1 MRHLKKQKE
10 KAKEDKWFSNL
21 NNSVYTFLQG
31 TGTSAGKLSSEEGSV
46 CLSSDKSQDSDKSKD
61 RVFVY
66 TDIQSSTKLCEQD
79 ADAYL
84 LLQEAH
90 DEVMRNALAEVGG
103 HEVDTEGDAFQCMFP
118 NVVTSLL
125 FCFKVQE
132 DLLEYDWPPSVLAL
146 HECGI
151 VKSTLHRNKYIW
163 AGPRVR
169 MGVHFARGGTYL
181 AKSHPTTR
189 RVAYGGTA
197 WKTAMSLSD
206 VGHGG
211 QILVSEQ
218 AWRHLTAFGEEGA
231 AGYPI
236 FEDLGRYQIEDFEI
250 CAPMRILQVSP
261 ARSSISER
269 IFSTLRDVDMLDAG
283 HGMNIVPS
291 IDGKAA
297 LVCAIIEPSRFVHII
312 ENFITVVGKREAAS
326 NNAPIDEEKP
336 WKKASM
342 HDADTVTSC
351 RSPVIVPEYDN
362 SAHTTKRTLDRSL
375 SLQENREQAV
385 ELTSMKALG
394 FREAQKTIYFTD
406 EHQQAVDIVCTSIE
420 ALVSQFGGYL
430 IRTVEGV
437 DVPQQVMVIAFKSS
451 SSAVRFTLAA
461 QTTLMEY
468 PWPKSINEAF
478 GNSKVSTLSRDGTP
492 LFNGPCVAMS
502 AHVDL
507 IEKFSLF
514 GSKQLQRSMSSDHKV
529 SYKYAGIL
537 PALEL
542 AHIASGG
549 QTVLSSSFFD
559 SKWQKGLSLSQ
570 TQVTDLGVHDVRY
583 FSQPEKLIEILPK
596 ILQDRSDIF
605 LPLNSQRILSVGAQN
620 APGAHG
626 EPVALVF
633 TYPRV
638 APAFQKSDI
647 ANQAVDNFSEVVR
660 ILLARYNGYESQEV
674 GTGCFFLSFPSIED
688 AVAWGIHLQLVLRRS
703 DWNSGAQLSGEEE
716 QYSRH
721 GSSKSAT
728 SISSADPVLDSQ
740 ISDLS
745 MDGEVSVDGCF
756 GNSFADSKWYGA
768 STRMFGGDVSFQM
781 RHLVLV
787 QIGICYGMPTKVTP
801 HVQTGR
807 ADYFGPIVNLSA
819 RVAKGTKPGDLHV
832 SSYTDLNSDD
842 VFKPGPEHIS
852 WRGDRSVGPSSGG
865 DGDDGHQACY
875 LKGMEF
881 ANEGKWVDINLNDE
895 GYFAFKGVKDKRKV
909 LSVKVANHNFAASS
923 FVEPQRGRSLER
935 SSEIKK

>member
-1 MRHLKKQKE
+1 MSWKNPMMAE
-10 KAKEDKWFSNL
+10 GGEA
-21 NNSVYTFLQG
+21 
-31 TGTSAGKLSSEEGSV
+31 SS
-46 CLSSDKSQDSDKSKD
+46 
-61 RVFVY
+61 
-66 TDIQSSTKLCEQD
+66 
-79 ADAYL
+79 
-84 LLQEAH
+84 
-90 DEVMRNALAEVGG
+90 
-103 HEVDTEGDAFQCMFP
+103 
-118 NVVTSLL
+118 
-125 FCFKVQE
+125 
-132 DLLEYDWPPSVLAL
+132 
-146 HECGI
+146 
-151 VKSTLHRNKYIW
+151 
-163 AGPRVR
+163 
-169 MGVHFARGGTYL
+169 
-181 AKSHPTTR
+181 
-189 RVAYGGTA
+189 
-197 WKTAMSLSD
+197 
-206 VGHGG
+206 
-211 QILVSEQ
+211 
-218 AWRHLTAFGEEGA
+218 
-231 AGYPI
+231 
-236 FEDLGRYQIEDFEI
+236 
-250 CAPMRILQVSP
+250 
-261 ARSSISER
+261 
-269 IFSTLRDVDMLDAG
+269 
-283 HGMNIVPS
+283 
-291 IDGKAA
+291 
-297 LVCAIIEPSRFVHII
+297 
-312 ENFITVVGKREAAS
+312 
-326 NNAPIDEEKP
+326 
-336 WKKASM
+336 
-342 HDADTVTSC
+342 
-351 RSPVIVPEYDN
+351 SPVSVPEYDSPVIISGMHERGRRDDE
-362 SAHTTKRTLDRSL
+362 SAESKTTT
-375 SLQENREQAV
+375 
-385 ELTSMKALG
+385 
-394 FREAQKTIYFTD
+394 YFTD
-406 EHQQAVDIVCTSIE
+406 EHQQAVDIVSSTIE
-420 ALVSQFGGYL
+420 TLVSQFGGYL

-638 APAFQKSDI
+638 ARAFQKSDI
-647 ANQAVDNFSEVVR
+647 ANQAVDNFSEAVR

-703 DWNSGAQLSGEEE
+703 DWNSSAQLSGEEE

-728 SISSADPVLDSQ
+728 SITSSETSSSPMFEPSP
-740 ISDLS
+740 S
-745 MDGEVSVDGCF
+745 MDSEVFVDGCF
-756 GNSFADSKWYGA
+756 GSSFASKNN
-768 STRMFGGDVSFQM
+768 SMLTRNMSFQM

>member
-1 MRHLKKQKE
+1 MMSWKNPMMAE
-10 KAKEDKWFSNL
+10 GGEA
-21 NNSVYTFLQG
+21 
-31 TGTSAGKLSSEEGSV
+31 SS
-46 CLSSDKSQDSDKSKD
+46 
-61 RVFVY
+61 
-66 TDIQSSTKLCEQD
+66 
-79 ADAYL
+79 
-84 LLQEAH
+84 
-90 DEVMRNALAEVGG
+90 
-103 HEVDTEGDAFQCMFP
+103 
-118 NVVTSLL
+118 
-125 FCFKVQE
+125 
-132 DLLEYDWPPSVLAL
+132 
-146 HECGI
+146 
-151 VKSTLHRNKYIW
+151 
-163 AGPRVR
+163 
-169 MGVHFARGGTYL
+169 
-181 AKSHPTTR
+181 
-189 RVAYGGTA
+189 
-197 WKTAMSLSD
+197 
-206 VGHGG
+206 
-211 QILVSEQ
+211 
-218 AWRHLTAFGEEGA
+218 
-231 AGYPI
+231 
-236 FEDLGRYQIEDFEI
+236 
-250 CAPMRILQVSP
+250 
-261 ARSSISER
+261 
-269 IFSTLRDVDMLDAG
+269 
-283 HGMNIVPS
+283 
-291 IDGKAA
+291 
-297 LVCAIIEPSRFVHII
+297 
-312 ENFITVVGKREAAS
+312 
-326 NNAPIDEEKP
+326 
-336 WKKASM
+336 
-342 HDADTVTSC
+342 
-351 RSPVIVPEYDN
+351 SPVSVPEYDSPVIISGMHERGRRDDE
-362 SAHTTKRTLDRSL
+362 SAESKTTT
-375 SLQENREQAV
+375 
-385 ELTSMKALG
+385 
-394 FREAQKTIYFTD
+394 YFTD
-406 EHQQAVDIVCTSIE
+406 EHQQAVDIVSSTIE
-420 ALVSQFGGYL
+420 TLVSQFGGYL

-468 PWPKSINEAF
+468 PWPKAINEAF
-478 GNSKVSTLSRDGTP
+478 GNNKVSTLSRDGTP

-638 APAFQKSDI
+638 AHVFQKSEI
-647 ANQAVDNFSEVVR
+647 ANKAVDKFSEAVR
-660 ILLARYNGYESQEV
+660 ILLAQYNGYESQEV

-703 DWNSGAQLSGEEE
+703 DWNNSESFLRMNDLNKNSTPKELEANIYEVFK
-716 QYSRH
+716 RN
-721 GSSKSAT
+721 SSDKSSQA
-728 SISSADPVLDSQ
+728 SPGVLIED
-740 ISDLS
+740 
-745 MDGEVSVDGCF
+745 EH
-756 GNSFADSKWYGA
+756 GA
-768 STRMFGGDVSFQM
+768 STGDRTDDMEDTLFSFASTHHSFPNMSLMM

-909 LSVKVANHNFAASS
+909 LSVKVASHNFAASS

>member
-1 MRHLKKQKE
+1 MSWKNPMMAE
-10 KAKEDKWFSNL
+10 GGEA
-21 NNSVYTFLQG
+21 
-31 TGTSAGKLSSEEGSV
+31 SS
-46 CLSSDKSQDSDKSKD
+46 
-61 RVFVY
+61 
-66 TDIQSSTKLCEQD
+66 
-79 ADAYL
+79 
-84 LLQEAH
+84 
-90 DEVMRNALAEVGG
+90 
-103 HEVDTEGDAFQCMFP
+103 
-118 NVVTSLL
+118 
-125 FCFKVQE
+125 
-132 DLLEYDWPPSVLAL
+132 
-146 HECGI
+146 
-151 VKSTLHRNKYIW
+151 
-163 AGPRVR
+163 
-169 MGVHFARGGTYL
+169 
-181 AKSHPTTR
+181 
-189 RVAYGGTA
+189 
-197 WKTAMSLSD
+197 
-206 VGHGG
+206 
-211 QILVSEQ
+211 
-218 AWRHLTAFGEEGA
+218 
-231 AGYPI
+231 
-236 FEDLGRYQIEDFEI
+236 
-250 CAPMRILQVSP
+250 
-261 ARSSISER
+261 
-269 IFSTLRDVDMLDAG
+269 
-283 HGMNIVPS
+283 
-291 IDGKAA
+291 
-297 LVCAIIEPSRFVHII
+297 
-312 ENFITVVGKREAAS
+312 
-326 NNAPIDEEKP
+326 
-336 WKKASM
+336 
-342 HDADTVTSC
+342 
-351 RSPVIVPEYDN
+351 SPVSVPEYDSPVIISGMHERGRRDDE
-362 SAHTTKRTLDRSL
+362 SAESKTTT
-375 SLQENREQAV
+375 
-385 ELTSMKALG
+385 
-394 FREAQKTIYFTD
+394 YFTD
-406 EHQQAVDIVCTSIE
+406 EHQQAVDIVSSTIE
-420 ALVSQFGGYL
+420 TLVSQFGGYL

-638 APAFQKSDI
+638 ARAFQKSDI
-647 ANQAVDNFSEVVR
+647 ANQAVDNFSEAVR

-688 AVAWGIHLQLVLRRS
+688 AVAWGIHLQLVLRQS
-703 DWNSGAQLSGEEE
+703 DWNSSAQLSGEDRFK
-716 QYSRH
+716 QYSRL
-721 GSSKSAT
+721 GSGKSAT